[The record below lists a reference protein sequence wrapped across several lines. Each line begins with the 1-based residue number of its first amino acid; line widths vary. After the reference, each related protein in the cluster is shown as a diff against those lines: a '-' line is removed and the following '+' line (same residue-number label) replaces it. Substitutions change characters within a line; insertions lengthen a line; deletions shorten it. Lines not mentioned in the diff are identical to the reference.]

1 MDNNSVNIN
10 NNQGFS
16 EESSGFNKATV
27 IMWITRFLKR
37 WYLFVISIALF
48 MTLAYLKNRS
58 WQPFYKSNAMMI
70 IQSDKGYSY
79 GQNQLLGGFNLER
92 AFSNVNNQIVMFAS
106 HDLLMR
112 VVESNPEFTID
123 YYTQGRFKRNNLYK
137 RSPIN
142 ITRNYVSGAAYGREF
157 SIKDVD
163 GLNYVIS
170 AEGNDRIPAF
180 ADTCKYGEPMRNSMF
195 FVEVNKTEM
204 FVPGYDIKFRL
215 YSAESKVEAYS
226 AGLVIDFAMKGSSVV
241 NVSLMGSVPERDCD
255 FLNTL
260 CEMFVD
266 DNLNRKNDAAVRTIE
281 FIDSQ
286 LEHMSD
292 SLESSERRL
301 QDFKSANFD
310 IANMMGSS
318 TLYSSYSQLENN
330 LSDIRL
336 QEAYLTYLTDY
347 LNSNVDDGA
356 IIAPANLGVND
367 NSLVQLVAQYS
378 ELQLRMEEV
387 GEKSPVYDKY
397 NRELSSIKE
406 RMRESLKNLQV
417 SLDIRKNELQ
427 AKMSEVTKG
436 LQELPYKQQQF
447 SNIERVFKLN
457 DNYYSFLVQ
466 KRADAQ
472 IQKASNTS
480 DNIFLERARVQM
492 ITNFGDKGKTY
503 SSNLLIA
510 LVIPICI
517 VVLIEVLNPFVR
529 SETELLS
536 LSGGHYTVWGTLRH
550 TKDSSSVVVERYP
563 RSSVTETFRVLR
575 TKIEYVVKRK
585 ENLSVV
591 VSSTESGDGKTYLST
606 NLAAV
611 FALQKK
617 PTLLI
622 DLDMRKPSVS
632 KNLGLKRQKGLSS
645 LLSGDEAVT
654 LDSVIQRNPDGHKFD
669 VLPVGYIP
677 PDPSELIRGE
687 RMLEIF
693 EELKTR
699 YTYIVVD
706 TSPIGLVADAYA
718 LFNASD
724 CVLYA
729 VRCGRTNKAFCKN
742 TLKQLKSNGIDN
754 LGLVFNDVD
763 INKMEYST
771 YYGNYGS
778 YYGSRSRNNNY
789 YYAAARKRNENYF
802 DEKEEQ
808 KI

>member
-1 MDNNSVNIN
+1 MNDNTSNIN
-10 NNQGFS
+10 NNQAFT
-16 EESSGFNKATV
+16 EEQSGMTKATV

-37 WYLFVISIALF
+37 WYLFVISIAVF

-70 IQSDKGYSY
+70 IQSGRGYSY
-79 GQNQLLGGFNLER
+79 GQNQLLGGFSLER
-92 AFSNVNNQIVMFAS
+92 AFSDVNNQIVMFAS
-106 HDLLMR
+106 HDLLKR
-112 VVESNPEFTID
+112 VVEANPEFTID

-137 RSPIN
+137 RSPIS
-142 ITRNYVSGAAYGREF
+142 ITRNYVSDAAYGREF
-157 SIKDVD
+157 AIRDID
-163 GLNYVIS
+163 GERYEITS
-170 AEGNDRIPAF
+170 EGNDRIQAF
-180 ADTCKYGEPMRNSMF
+180 ADTGSYGKAMQNSMF
-195 FVEVNKTEM
+195 FIEVAKTTAYM
-204 FVPGYDIKFRL
+204 PGYDIKFML
-215 YSAESKVEAYS
+215 YRTESKVDAYS

-241 NVSLMGSVPERDCD
+241 NVSLMGNVPERDCD

-286 LEHMSD
+286 LEHMTD
-292 SLESSERRL
+292 SLENSERRL

-310 IANMMGSS
+310 IANMGTSS
-318 TLYSSYSQLENN
+318 LYSAYSKLENI

-347 LNSNVDDGA
+347 LRNNVDDGA
-356 IIAPANLGVND
+356 IIAPTNLGVKD
-367 NSLVQLVAQYS
+367 NTLSQLVLQYS
-378 ELQLRMEEV
+378 ELQLKMEEV
-387 GEKSPVYDKY
+387 GEKSPIYERY
-397 NRELSSIKE
+397 ARELSSVKQ
-406 RMRESLKNLQV
+406 RMNETLKNLQI
-417 SLDIRKNELQ
+417 SLDIQKNDLQ
-427 AKMSEVTKG
+427 AQMLDVTKG

-480 DNIFLERARVQM
+480 DNIFLEKARVQM
-492 ITNFGDKGKTY
+492 ITNFGDKSKTY

-510 LVIPICI
+510 LVIPICV

-529 SETELLS
+529 SEAELLS
-536 LSGGHYTVWGTLRH
+536 IADGYGVWGTLRH
-550 TKDSSSVVVERYP
+550 TKEHDTVVVEKFP
-563 RSSVTETFRVLR
+563 KSSVTETFRVLR
-575 TKIEYVVKRK
+575 TKVEYMVQRK
-585 ENLSVV
+585 ENISVA
-591 VSSTESGDGKTYLST
+591 VSSTESGDGKTYLSS

-632 KNLGLKRQKGLSS
+632 KLLDLKRQKGLSS
-645 LLSGDEAVT
+645 LLAGDEDVT
-654 LDSVIQRNPDGHKFD
+654 LDSAIQKNPGGHKFD
-669 VLPVGYIP
+669 VLPVGYVP
-677 PDPSELIRGE
+677 PDPGELIRSE

-693 EELKTR
+693 EELKKR

-718 LFNASD
+718 LVTASD
-724 CVLYA
+724 CLLYA

-742 TLKQLKSNGIDN
+742 TLKQLKSNGISN
-754 LGLVFNDVD
+754 LGLVFNDVY

-771 YYGNYGS
+771 YYGSYGA
-778 YYGSRSRNNNY
+778 YYGSRKRNNNY
-789 YYAAARKRNENYF
+789 YYAAAKKRSENYF
-802 DEKEEQ
+802 DEKEEN